1 MGSQEQKE
9 AASQACARL
18 NSGLTVN
25 RTLRPEFKISLYG
38 LSGGAVVIVVEINL
52 TQMRYN
58 SYNNHELDRKMNAK
72 LIGLMELLEEKGTE
86 LREPYSAPLED
97 GIFELRCKLGS
108 NITRALYFFYVGKRI
123 VVTNGFVKKTQKTP
137 PGEIK
142 IAKDRRKDWIE
153 RQERENKNAGKNGRR

>member
-1 MGSQEQKE
+1 MFELELYATEDGKE
-9 AASQACARL
+9 PVA
-18 NSGLTVN
+18 
-25 RTLRPEFKISLYG
+25 EFLDSLD
-38 LSGGAVVIVVEINL
+38 
-52 TQMRYN
+52 
-58 SYNNHELDRKMNAK
+58 HKMNAK

-97 GIFELRCKLGS
+97 GIFELRCKLGN

-142 IAKDRRKDWIE
+142 LARKRRKDWIE
-153 RQERENKNAGKNGRR
+153 RYEAEMDKAVIKNRG